1 MILSIMGVSPV
12 ENNAA
17 YQEEVWTEIIDG
29 EVIAMSP
36 RPSINH
42 HRASLNIA
50 ALFSVFLKGKPCQVF
65 GDGVDLFLS
74 DQNRFIPDGM
84 VVCDPD
90 KVKRDG
96 IHGAPDLVIE
106 VLSPSTARYDRGHKK
121 DAYEAASVQE
131 YWIVEPEVRS
141 LEVYLLK
148 DRKFILDNVYSIY
161 PDYLLEKMSDEEKA
175 AIPTE
180 FCCSLYDDL
189 TVTLEDIFA
198 DTF

>member
-1 MILSIMGVSPV
+1 M

-29 EVIAMSP
+29 KVIAMSP

-42 HRASLNIA
+42 HRVAFNIA
-50 ALFSVFLKGKPCQVF
+50 KIFSEFLKGTNCHSF
-65 GDGVDLFLS
+65 GDGVNLFLT
-74 DQNRFIPDGM
+74 DKNQFIPDGM
-84 VVCDPD
+84 IVCDPD

-96 IHGAPDLVIE
+96 VHGVPDLVIE
-106 VLSPSTARYDRGHKK
+106 VLSPSTARYDRGYKK
-121 DAYEAASVQE
+121 DTYESAGVRE
-131 YWIVEPEVRS
+131 YWIVEPEAKS

-148 DRKFILDNVYSIY
+148 DGKFVLDNVYSIY

-189 TVTLEDIFA
+189 AVTLEDVFA

>member
-1 MILSIMGVSPV
+1 
-12 ENNAA
+12 
-17 YQEEVWTEIIDG
+17 
-29 EVIAMSP
+29 
-36 RPSINH
+36 
-42 HRASLNIA
+42 
-50 ALFSVFLKGKPCQVF
+50 
-65 GDGVDLFLS
+65 
-74 DQNRFIPDGM
+74 M

-180 FCCSLYDDL
+180 FRCSLYDEL
-189 TVTLEDIFA
+189 TITLEDVFA